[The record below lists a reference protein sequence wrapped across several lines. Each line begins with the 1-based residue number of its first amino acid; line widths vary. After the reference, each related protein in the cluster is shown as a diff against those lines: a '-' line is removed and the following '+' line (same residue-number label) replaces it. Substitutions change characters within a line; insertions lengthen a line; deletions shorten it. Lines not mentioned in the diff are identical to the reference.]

1 MPVSKKRKTKKNG
14 AGNRRLTI
22 RQSARKA
29 AEDTMANI
37 IQAYDNVNVVA
48 TQVFEPV
55 EAEMGI
61 AESFFKDK
69 LNSPVIDL
77 ADEDRFNKYID
88 RLEEI
93 RDDLEIVKQN
103 RLNALVF
110 IDKEMHKADATAT
123 KVMELVQGKKEIS
136 EDKDT
141 LLGYEVELAMY
152 MDNVLD
158 VVHKVTTDVSNIVLV
173 YKNYNEHI
181 PEFNETVES

>member
-14 AGNRRLTI
+14 ASNRRLSI

-29 AEDTMANI
+29 AEDMMANI
-37 IQAYDNVNVVA
+37 IQAYDNVNVIA
-48 TQVFEPV
+48 SQVFEPI

-69 LNSPVIDL
+69 LNSPIIDL
-77 ADEDRFNKYID
+77 ADEDRFNKYTD

-93 RDDLEIVKQN
+93 RDGLEIVKQN

-110 IDKEMHKADATAT
+110 IDKEMHKADAVAT
-123 KVMELVQGKKEIS
+123 KVMELVRDKKEIS
-136 EDKDT
+136 EVKD
-141 LLGYEVELAMY
+141 LLLAYEVELATY

-173 YKNYNEHI
+173 YKNYNERI
-181 PEFNETVES
+181 PEFNEVAES

>member
-37 IQAYDNVNVVA
+37 IQAYDNLNVVA
-48 TQVFEPV
+48 SQVFEPI

-69 LNSPVIDL
+69 LNSPIIDL

-93 RDDLEIVKQN
+93 RNDLEIVKQN
-103 RLNALVF
+103 RLNALVL
-110 IDKEMHKADATAT
+110 IDKEMHKADAVAT

-136 EDKDT
+136 EDKDM
-141 LLGYEVELAMY
+141 LLGHEVELVMH
-152 MDNVLD
+152 MDNVID
-158 VVHKVTTDVSNIVLV
+158 VVHKVTTDVANIVLV
-173 YKNYNEHI
+173 YRNFNESI
-181 PEFNETVES
+181 PEFNEAVGS